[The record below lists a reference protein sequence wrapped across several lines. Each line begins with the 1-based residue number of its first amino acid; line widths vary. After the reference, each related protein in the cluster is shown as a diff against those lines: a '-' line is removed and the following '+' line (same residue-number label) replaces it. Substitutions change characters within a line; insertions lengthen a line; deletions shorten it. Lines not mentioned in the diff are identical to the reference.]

1 MSSEGGDS
9 TRTILVAVAANLAI
23 AVTKSVAAL
32 LTGSA
37 SMWAEAAHSA
47 ADTGNEVL
55 LWIGLRR
62 SARAPDENHPF
73 GYGQER
79 FFWAFLAAL
88 GIFLIGGALSIGEG
102 IRSLLLPEPLESVWI
117 GIGVLVAAFAFE
129 GYSWHTARRQLR
141 SEARQR
147 RRSMTSHIKLAS
159 DPSAPT
165 VFLEDSAALVGVGLA
180 LVALVLHA
188 VTGWAGWDAAGSIC
202 IGVLLIVVA
211 YLLARRT
218 KGLLLEASAPEDVV
232 APIRAEVGRAD
243 WVDQI
248 QDLHAVYVGPSS
260 LLVNVWVTPRPA
272 YQERPSA
279 ELLERVDELRSGLLA
294 QPAIAQVTITLERKP
309 QGPAMHAG
317 SESG

>member
-1 MSSEGGDS
+1 MSGESEGGDS

-23 AVTKSVAAL
+23 AVAKIVAAL
-32 LTGSA
+32 LSGST
-37 SMWAEAAHSA
+37 SMWAEAAHSV

-62 SARAPDENHPF
+62 SARAPDEDHPF

-102 IRSLLLPEPLESVWI
+102 IRGLLLPEPLESVWV
-117 GIGVLVAAFAFE
+117 GVGVLVVAFAFE

-141 SEARQR
+141 RESQQR
-147 RRSMTSHIKLAS
+147 RRSMTSHIRLAS

-165 VFLEDSAALVGVGLA
+165 VFLEDSAALIGVALA

-188 VTGWAGWDAAGSIC
+188 VTGWAGWDAAGSIG
-202 IGVLLIVVA
+202 IGLLLIVVA

-218 KGLLLEASAPEDVV
+218 KGLLLEEAAPEDVV
-232 APIRAEVGRAD
+232 APIRAAVGRAD
-243 WVDQI
+243 WVDRI
-248 QDLHAVYVGPSS
+248 RDLHAVYVGPSS
-260 LLVNVWVTPRPA
+260 LLVNVWVTPRRSYREKA
-272 YQERPSA
+272 SA
-279 ELLERVDELRSGLLA
+279 ELLERVDELRAGLLS
-294 QPAIAQVTITLERKP
+294 QPAIAQVTITLEGNTQP
-309 QGPAMHAG
+309 PPAHVAP
-317 SESG
+317 